1 MAGVPGGDRQLVDYT
16 SNLLSPCAVFDG
28 SLNVEQSINRF
39 ATQGL
44 ALPPSRALCRLLHP
58 CSWAFVA
65 APLRAAA
72 SSLQS
77 HHVNPVT
84 RLFSPVWFSSTER
97 LLALDTILWPRQ
109 PTICSPSSKN
119 TALTFWYELLV
130 ENSYVECITQRTVA
144 KIDSSLEKLSS
155 FRLQSKPREARKPTR
170 RLFFHSDPPSFIHR
184 HQIDTL
190 FLIY

>member
-1 MAGVPGGDRQLVDYT
+1 MWNYRSIV
-16 SNLLSPCAVFDG
+16 
-28 SLNVEQSINRF
+28 SLPKDSLCLR
-39 ATQGL
+39 L
-44 ALPPSRALCRLLHP
+44 ALFVVCCTL
-58 CSWAFVA
+58 SWAFPVA
-65 APLRAAA
+65 AI
-72 SSLQS
+72 SLLLPPPPPFNPITSTQS
-77 HHVNPVT
+77 
-84 RLFSPVWFSSTER
+84 RDFSVPFGFHRTER
-97 LLALDTILWPRQ
+97 LLAFDTILWPRQ

-184 HQIDTL
+184 HQIDTF